1 MKISNL
7 LVFVTILIGITSNQ
21 GQSLG
26 DAANQNIAFQSAD
39 SSLNDAFLWARD
51 RALAFAHEED
61 PVGAWYEAALPNREA
76 FCMRDV
82 AHQSS
87 GAAALGLNEHNL
99 NMLHKFA
106 ENINESR
113 DYCSFWE
120 INRYDQPAPVDYIN
134 DNDFWYNLPANFDVM
149 QACWQQFLWTGDS
162 NYLLDPVFREFYSLT
177 VNEYVARW
185 QLDLPD
191 LMSRDRLINL
201 QYPHSPD
208 SSFFYD
214 KRGIPTYNEGGR
226 GPTNYGIDLTAALF
240 AGYNTYGQI
249 LSFQGANKRANEYFQ
264 KSREIQKL
272 LEDYWW
278 DESKKM
284 YRSVLYEDGSFD
296 HFTVGSNQAFLIYL
310 LHFGILE
317 KPERIHLILDRYQS
331 FQDDLI
337 VELASYLPL
346 YYYQFGFG
354 QDANKLIKR
363 LADKSND
370 RRDYPEISFA
380 IIEAVSK
387 GLMGITADSR
397 SKLISTISSLPAEAE
412 WAKLENI
419 SIFDGW
425 LSIEH
430 VQKKSSV
437 LTNSTQSEVTWKAC
451 FYGDLKTLMVDDVPV
466 EAMQEA
472 DRYGQPFSYIFIPV
486 APGHSIE
493 VNVP

>member
-1 MKISNL
+1 MKISTL
-7 LVFVTILIGITSNQ
+7 LVLISILIGIQ
-21 GQSLG
+21 GIKGQSLI
-26 DAANQNIAFQSAD
+26 DSTNCKIAFQSSD
-39 SSLNDAFLWARD
+39 SSLNDAFLWACD
-51 RALAFAHEED
+51 RALSFAHEDD
-61 PVGAWYEAALPNREA
+61 PVGPWYEAALPNREA

-120 INRYDQPAPVDYIN
+120 INRYDKPAPVDYIN
-134 DNDFWYNLPANFDVM
+134 DNDFWYNLPANFDVL

-162 NYLLDPVFREFYSLT
+162 SYLLDPAFLEFCKLS
-177 VNEYVARW
+177 VNEYVKRW
-185 QLDLPD
+185 QLNLPD

-201 QYPHSPD
+201 QYPNAPD

-226 GPTNYGIDLTAALF
+226 GQTLFGIDMTAAIF
-240 AGYNTYGQI
+240 AGYNTYVQL
-249 LSFQGANKRANEYFQ
+249 LSIQGDDKKAMLYFQ
-264 KSREIQKL
+264 KSKEIQNF

-278 DESKKM
+278 DEPERM

-296 HFTVGSNQAFLIYL
+296 HFSVGSNQAFLIYL
-310 LHFGILE
+310 LHFGMLE
-317 KPERIHLILDRYQS
+317 NTERIHLILEGYQS

-346 YYYQFGFG
+346 YYYQFGYG
-354 QDANKLIKR
+354 QDASKLVNR
-363 LADKSND
+363 LADKSNE

-380 IIEAVSK
+380 IVEAVTE

-397 SKLISTISSLPAEAE
+397 NKLISTISNLPVETN
-412 WAKLENI
+412 WAKLENV
-419 SIFDGW
+419 SIFKGCI
-425 LSIEH
+425 SVEH
-430 VQKKSSV
+430 YQQKSSV
-437 LTNSTQSEVTWKAC
+437 LTNNTQNEIDWKAC
-451 FYGDLKTLMVDDVPV
+451 FYSNIQTLLVNGNPV
-466 EAMQEA
+466 EALQETA
-472 DRYGQPFSYIFIPV
+472 RNGQMISYVIVPV
-486 APGHSIE
+486 NSGHTIE
-493 VNVP
+493 VKVP